1 MKYQKIISSILFL
14 YIISFEKIF
23 SLNNG
28 LGLTPQMGWN
38 TWNKFGCNINE
49 QLIRD
54 TIDTLNSSGLLE
66 AGYKYIN
73 LDDCWQIDR
82 NNETNE
88 IIADPDKFPSG
99 IKKLADYA
107 HEKGLLIGLYSDAGN
122 KTCAGRPGSLGYEQ
136 RDADTYA
143 NWTIDYLKYDNC
155 YNENIPS
162 LERYPLMREALNNTN
177 RSIFYSICNWGVEN
191 VSSWGKD
198 VGNSWRTTGDI
209 ISNWITMLRIIDEND
224 QLYNNSGPGGWNDPD
239 MLEVGNDGMTNIEY
253 KTHFSLWVISKAP
266 LLIGCDITNM
276 TDDIKKILMNKEV
289 IEINQDP
296 LGEQGH
302 KIKRIPIQ
310 LPNDTEPNLF
320 VSDLEIADCNGTNRQ
335 KWYIN
340 SDNSIRNNN
349 DNLCI
354 EIPGCVDYDTK
365 VRTMDCHIH
374 DKSYCS
380 NSLNQEWYYDNETSQ
395 IISNFDSN
403 KCLDLYNHIG
413 PSVQT
418 YPCDANIHSQKWEYD
433 ETEYTLKTNGKCLT
447 SINNDEVIEIWK
459 GKLSN
464 GTYAVLLVNRA
475 SIDYNISVLWKEIG
489 FNNKKVKIRDL
500 WQNKDLDESEE
511 KYSASIKS
519 HDCIF
524 LKVWPIDDNDDKI
537 FFIVLIVAGG
547 AIVLS
552 IILVVIFYCKMKHR
566 KVDEIQDN
574 DRLLERSTKI
584 EEEK

>member
-1 MKYQKIISSILFL
+1 MKYQKITSSILLLFV
-14 YIISFEKIF
+14 ISFEKIF
-23 SLNNG
+23 SLDNG

-88 IIADPDKFPSG
+88 IIADPEKFPSG

-162 LERYPLMREALNNTN
+162 LERYPLMREALNSTN

-209 ISNWITMLRIIDEND
+209 IDNWITMLRIIDEND

-239 MLEVGNDGMTNIEY
+239 MLEVGNGGMTLTEY

-276 TDDIKKILMNKEV
+276 SADIKNILTNKEV
-289 IEINQDP
+289 IEINQDQ

-310 LPNDTEPNLF
+310 LPNDIEPNLF
-320 VSDLEIADCNGTNRQ
+320 VSDLEIADCKGTKVQ

-395 IISNFDSN
+395 RISNFDPN

-433 ETEYTLKTNGKCLT
+433 DTEHTLKTNGKCLT

-500 WQNKDLDESEE
+500 WQNKDIGESEE
-511 KYSASIKS
+511 KYSTLIKS
-519 HDCIF
+519 HDCVF
-524 LKVWPIDDNDDKI
+524 LKVWPIDDDDKI
-537 FFIVLIVAGG
+537 LFIVLIAAGG
-547 AIVLS
+547 AIILS
-552 IILVVIFYCKMKHR
+552 IILVVIFYCRMKHR

-584 EEEK
+584 EE

>member
-1 MKYQKIISSILFL
+1 MKYPNLTSLIIFI
-14 YIISFEKIF
+14 YIFSFQKIF
-23 SLNNG
+23 SLDNG

-82 NNETNE
+82 NKETNE

-122 KTCAGRPGSLGYEQ
+122 KTCAGRPGSLGYEWI
-136 RDADTYA
+136 DAKTYA
-143 NWTIDYLKYDNC
+143 KWGIDYLKYDNC
-155 YNENIPS
+155 YNNNIPS
-162 LERYPLMREALNNTN
+162 LDRYPLMKYALNSTK
-177 RSIFYSICNWGVEN
+177 RPIFYSICNWGFEN

-209 ISNWITMLRIIDEND
+209 IDDWITMLRIIDENEK
-224 QLYNNSGPGGWNDPD
+224 LINNSGPGGWNDPD
-239 MLEVGNDGMTNIEY
+239 MLEVGNGGMTLEEY

-276 TDDIKKILMNKEV
+276 SDDIKNILTNKEI

-302 KIKRIPIQ
+302 KIKIISMQ
-310 LPNDTEPNLF
+310 LPDDIEPNLF
-320 VSDLEIADCNGTNRQ
+320 VSELQIEECNGTKRQ
-335 KWYIN
+335 KWFIN

-349 DNLCI
+349 QNLCM
-354 EIPGCVDYDTK
+354 EIPGCFDNNTK
-365 VRTMDCHIH
+365 VKTMDCHIH

-380 NSLNQEWYYDNETSQ
+380 NSLNQEWYYDNNTKQ
-395 IISNFDSN
+395 IISNFDPN
-403 KCLDLYNHIG
+403 KCLDLSDHIG

-418 YPCDANIHSQKWEYD
+418 YLCDEKIQSQKWIYD
-433 ETEYTLKTNGKCLT
+433 EIEHTLKTNGKCLT

-459 GKLSN
+459 GKLQN
-464 GTYAVLLVNRA
+464 NAYAILIVNRG
-475 SIDYNISVLWKEIG
+475 SIEYNTEIIFNKIG
-489 FNNKKVKIRDL
+489 FNEKKLKLRNL
-500 WQNKDLDESEE
+500 WEKKDLGEFED
-511 KYSASIKS
+511 KFNVTIKT

-524 LKVWPIDDNDDKI
+524 LKFSQINNDNDNKM
-537 FFIVLIVAGG
+537 FFIVLITAGG
-547 AIVLS
+547 AIVIS
-552 IILVVIFYCKMKHR
+552 IILVLIFYCRMKH
-566 KVDEIQDN
+566 KKLDEIQDN
-574 DRLLERSTKI
+574 DRLIERNNKI
-584 EEEK
+584 E

>member
-1 MKYQKIISSILFL
+1 MKYQKLTSLIIFIYIFSL
-14 YIISFEKIF
+14 YKIF
-23 SLNNG
+23 SLDNG

-49 QLIRD
+49 KLIRD

-82 NNETNE
+82 NNTTKE
-88 IIADPDKFPSG
+88 IIVDSDKFPSG

-155 YNENIPS
+155 YNDNIPS
-162 LERYPLMREALNNTN
+162 LERYPLMREALNSTN

-209 ISNWITMLRIIDEND
+209 IDNWITMLRIIDEND

-239 MLEVGNDGMTNIEY
+239 MLEVGNGGMTLTEY

-276 TDDIKKILMNKEV
+276 SDDIKNILTNKEV
-289 IEINQDP
+289 IEINQDQ

-310 LPNDTEPNLF
+310 LPNDIEPNLF
-320 VSDLEIADCNGTNRQ
+320 VSDLEIADCNGTNGQ

-395 IISNFDSN
+395 IISNFDPN

-433 ETEYTLKTNGKCLT
+433 DTEHTLKTNGKCLT

-500 WQNKDLDESEE
+500 WQNKDIGESEE
-511 KYSASIKS
+511 KYSTLIKS
-519 HDCIF
+519 HDCVF
-524 LKVWPIDDNDDKI
+524 LKVWPIDDDDKI
-537 FFIVLIVAGG
+537 LFIVLIAAGG
-547 AIVLS
+547 AIILS
-552 IILVVIFYCKMKHR
+552 IILVVIFYCRMKHR